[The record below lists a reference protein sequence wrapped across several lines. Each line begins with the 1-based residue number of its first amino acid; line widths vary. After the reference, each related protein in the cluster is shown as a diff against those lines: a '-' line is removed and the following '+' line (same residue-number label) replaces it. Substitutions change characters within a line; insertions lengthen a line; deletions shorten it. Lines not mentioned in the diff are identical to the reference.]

1 MSFIIFTLLKIN
13 FVWTLAPFYMFVKLF
28 FGFED
33 VHFIKRAFL
42 FHLYP
47 LFVILNIYRQSLR
60 LIDLLF
66 RTSAVLQVVIRLLYL
81 IIINVVLK
89 LVFIWWLISFL
100 SLLILLMRL
109 AIPFF
114 LPVDAAYYDDR
125 DDQHCCTY
133 RASYHDSR
141 RTMQCSWIIHQCV
154 IIIGSNRFIVDGK
167 PYNIVV
173 IINGIK

>member
-89 LVFIWWLISFL
+89 LVFI
-100 SLLILLMRL
+100 
-109 AIPFF
+109 
-114 LPVDAAYYDDR
+114 
-125 DDQHCCTY
+125 
-133 RASYHDSR
+133 
-141 RTMQCSWIIHQCV
+141 
-154 IIIGSNRFIVDGK
+154 
-167 PYNIVV
+167 
-173 IINGIK
+173 